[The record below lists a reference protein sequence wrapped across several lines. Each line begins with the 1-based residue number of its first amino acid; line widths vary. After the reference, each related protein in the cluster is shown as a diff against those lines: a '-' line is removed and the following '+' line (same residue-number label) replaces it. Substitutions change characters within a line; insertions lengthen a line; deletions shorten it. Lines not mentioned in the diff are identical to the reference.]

1 MDLKNSNRDPAT
13 PPEVVVT
20 MEPRQPVTD
29 PTLGISLAQTTP
41 FSLST
46 RRLVILGDSISHG
59 FQSGAIYN
67 TDVSYPA
74 IIAWEMGWY
83 EFFRFPTY
91 HGFGGLPL
99 NLEFLAR
106 DLEAKF
112 GIALPLWDLPLAYF
126 AVRDHLA
133 QAEHWWE
140 SGGGAAEPNFKY
152 ILDNLSIYGWDL
164 RDALSFSA
172 DVARKRIK
180 APKDNFFA
188 PLISNANE
196 RAALRVLPN
205 DAARSTLSTLNAAI
219 ELSEEG
225 DGIETLVV
233 MLGANNAL
241 RTVTELKVSWSKAP
255 DYQDLDKKESFTIW
269 NPEHFQAELD
279 LVEAKVREIRAQHV
293 IWATVPHVTIAPV
306 ARGIGRKVRQGSRY
320 FPFYTRPWIADGDFN
335 PTEDP
340 HITENQARAI
350 DSAIDQYNDAITDV
364 VRRGRSALPP
374 RDWYLFDMAG
384 LLDRLASRR
393 YLADPSARP
402 SWWIPYTLPP
412 ELAALTPL
420 PDSRFFSSGPAGR
433 LTGGLFALDGVHPT
447 TIAYG
452 LVAQELIDIM
462 EVAGVQFYSP
472 NGKKNRMSPIHVD
485 FARLVALDTLISH
498 PPASIGS
505 DLELISWLNERLD
518 LVKRIFR

>member
-1 MDLKNSNRDPAT
+1 
-13 PPEVVVT
+13 
-20 MEPRQPVTD
+20 
-29 PTLGISLAQTTP
+29 
-41 FSLST
+41 
-46 RRLVILGDSISHG
+46 
-59 FQSGAIYN
+59 
-67 TDVSYPA
+67 
-74 IIAWEMGWY
+74 MGWY